1 MYQYNNTS
9 NKLGAVLGM
18 IVFTLLLLPVHVW
31 AQGAQVD
38 VFNQS
43 VQLAGQASAIPRII
57 SIGLYVVGAFFV
69 GRSLFALRGFIQN
82 PDDNPVTG
90 FLGFGAVGALMIVMP
105 YAIALFRNAIMGDA
119 VVEQQLASAD
129 SFASQQQLKDQMTQ

>member
-9 NKLGAVLGM
+9 IKLGAVLGM

-43 VQLAGQASAIPRII
+43 VQLAGQASAVPRII
-57 SIGLYVVGAFFV
+57 AIGLYVVGAFFV
-69 GRSLFALRGFIQN
+69 GRSLFALRGFIQK
-82 PDDNPVTG
+82 PDDNPITG

-105 YAIALFRNAIMGDA
+105 YAIDLFRNAILGGA
-119 VVEQQLASAD
+119 VVEQQDASAKF
-129 SFASQQQLKDQMTQ
+129 FASQQQLKEQMTQ